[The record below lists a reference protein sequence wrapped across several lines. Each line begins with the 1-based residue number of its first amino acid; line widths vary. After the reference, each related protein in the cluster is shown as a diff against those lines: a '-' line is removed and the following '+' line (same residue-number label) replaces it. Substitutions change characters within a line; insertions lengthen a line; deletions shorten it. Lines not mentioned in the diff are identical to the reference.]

1 MSSKVRHII
10 AEVIGVPV
18 EQVGDDASPATLE
31 AWDSL
36 RHMNLIVALEEEL
49 GVTFDD
55 DALSRLTSLPAILAE
70 LSRVQVAA

>member
-1 MSSKVRHII
+1 MSSKIRHII

-36 RHMNLIVALEEEL
+36 RHMNLIVALEDEL

-55 DALSRLTSLPAILAE
+55 DALGRLTSLPAILEE
-70 LSRVQVAA
+70 LSRVEVAA

>member
-1 MSSKVRHII
+1 MSSKIRHII

-18 EQVGDDASPATLE
+18 EQVRDDASPATLE

-55 DALSRLTSLPAILAE
+55 DALGRLTSLPAILEE
-70 LSRVQVAA
+70 LSRVEVAA

>member
-1 MSSKVRHII
+1 MSSKIRHII

-55 DALSRLTSLPAILAE
+55 DALGRLTSLPAILEE
-70 LSRVQVAA
+70 LSRVEVAA